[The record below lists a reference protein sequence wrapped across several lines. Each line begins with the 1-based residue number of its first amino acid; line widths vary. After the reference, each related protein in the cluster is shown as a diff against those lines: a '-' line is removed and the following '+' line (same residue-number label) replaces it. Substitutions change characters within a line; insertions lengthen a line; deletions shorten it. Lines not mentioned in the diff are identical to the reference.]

1 MTQCIP
7 SFVCHCALF
16 CQNVQSASFL
26 NVKTFWASS
35 YKICL
40 LVQFCFWSFAA
51 IFHIIIYTDP
61 PHTYSFCI
69 MTNLIMGKTVPLE
82 LVYPPFPQCFTSCG
96 IAFMH
101 ITAILVNNS
110 FIIHDF
116 QLNNAQDSFVNLF
129 YPSLIYSD
137 YPLILFFIGFPLVD
151 LNSVGYNLVSC
162 DSASGWHKILV
173 PHYSLGLCLSR
184 SMWYVKYRKNGR
196 WLYTWSHYMHRS
208 IKWGVRVV
216 QTPTAKIQIFKN
228 LHLQV

>member
-7 SFVCHCALF
+7 FFACHCALF

-40 LVQFCFWSFAA
+40 LVQFCFWSFRA

-61 PHTYSFCI
+61 PHTYGFCI

-137 YPLILFFIGFPLVD
+137 YPLILYFIGFPLVD

-162 DSASGWHKILV
+162 GSASGWHKILV
-173 PHYSLGLCLSR
+173 PHCSLFMFIEVNVVCQIQEKWKMAIYLKSLHAQIYQVGGQGSPDPHC
-184 SMWYVKYRKNGR
+184 KN
-196 WLYTWSHYMHRS
+196 SN
-208 IKWGVRVV
+208 
-216 QTPTAKIQIFKN
+216 F
-228 LHLQV
+228 

>member
-1 MTQCIP
+1 
-7 SFVCHCALF
+7 
-16 CQNVQSASFL
+16 
-26 NVKTFWASS
+26 
-35 YKICL
+35 
-40 LVQFCFWSFAA
+40 
-51 IFHIIIYTDP
+51 
-61 PHTYSFCI
+61 

-162 DSASGWHKILV
+162 DSASG
-173 PHYSLGLCLSR
+173 
-184 SMWYVKYRKNGR
+184 
-196 WLYTWSHYMHRS
+196 
-208 IKWGVRVV
+208 
-216 QTPTAKIQIFKN
+216 
-228 LHLQV
+228 